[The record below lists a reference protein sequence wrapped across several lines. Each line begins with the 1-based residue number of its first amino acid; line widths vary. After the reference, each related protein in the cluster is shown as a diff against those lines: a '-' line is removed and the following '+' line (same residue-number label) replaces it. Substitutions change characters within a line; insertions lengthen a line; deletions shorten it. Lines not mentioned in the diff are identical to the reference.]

1 VTHNK
6 VGQPLR
12 PLIDSAVEVC
22 AQLVQRHPRLWKLAW
37 GAIHQLPFLLP
48 HDKSYRAL
56 RHFVALKPEGLF
68 LDIGANDGISAL
80 SFRRFSRSYRILS
93 LEPNALLEPA
103 LKKLKASDPHFD
115 YRMIGA
121 GAVAARVQFFVP
133 LYKNI
138 VLHTFTSNNRGHIL
152 AAIDKS
158 FGASIANDVTIEAFD
173 CDIIPIDSLDIN
185 PSIIKIDAEGFDYE
199 VIEGLKTTIQ
209 RTRPFIMIEIA
220 DSEYDHIKNYLS
232 DRHYV
237 LLTYNIFSDT
247 FSHAPVILP
256 GTQNATFGHRN
267 FFAVPEDFLGSLHLK

>member
-1 VTHNK
+1 LHPT
-6 VGQPLR
+6 
-12 PLIDSAVEVC
+12 IDRAVELC
-22 AQLVQRHPRLWKLAW
+22 AHRVQRHPYLWKLAW
-37 GAIHQLPFLLP
+37 EAVHRLPFLLP

-68 LDIGANDGISAL
+68 LDVGANDGISAL
-80 SFRRFSRSYRILS
+80 SFRKFSKSYRILS

-121 GAVAARVQFFVP
+121 GAVAGRVKFFVP
-133 LYKNI
+133 LYKSI

-152 AAIDKS
+152 AAIEKS
-158 FGASIANDVTIEAFD
+158 FGGSIANDVTIEAFD

-185 PSIIKIDAEGFDYE
+185 PSVIKIDAEGFDYD

-209 RTRPFIMIEIA
+209 RARPFIMIEIA
-220 DSEYDHIKNYLS
+220 DPEYDQIKKYLS

-237 LLTYNIFSDT
+237 LLTYDIFADT
-247 FSHAPVILP
+247 FSHAPAIPP
-256 GTQNATFGHRN
+256 GTKDATFSHRN
-267 FFAVPEDFLGSLHLK
+267 FFAVPEDFVSSIPLK